1 MACYPATGCVRPGKA
16 RRATC
21 QSDEAGRAA
30 GRPHDPGRSYNAD
43 QPRQG
48 EAAGD
53 DGWRSRDSGSR
64 DSGRSSGRTREHRDE
79 TARAECRPSYRGG
92 DRGTRRSRSY
102 PGGDCETRRSRSY
115 PRGDCETR
123 RSGSYPGGD
132 CETRE
137 TRRSRHY
144 PRGHRET
151 RRSRSANKPHA
162 ELGRPTGPSPA
173 PPVGIPAVLRR
184 TDPGPLPGARHS
196 QRLGDRSVPDRCHW
210 KRGRHGEPL
219 FRGRS
224 ARPVLAAGSDVQ
236 PAAPLLRRA
245 AE

>member
-102 PGGDCETRRSRSY
+102 PGGDCETHGSRRYPGGDCQTHGSRRYPGGDGETRRSRSY
-115 PRGDCETR
+115 P
-123 RSGSYPGGD
+123 GGD
-132 CETRE
+132 GETHGS
-137 TRRSRHY
+137 RRAN
-144 PRGHRET
+144 
-151 RRSRSANKPHA
+151 RRRA

-173 PPVGIPAVLRR
+173 PPVRIPAVLRR
-184 TDPGPLPGARHS
+184 TDPGPLPGARDS

-210 KRGRHGEPL
+210 KRGRNGEPL

-224 ARPVLAAGSDVQ
+224 ARPVLAAGSHLQ
-236 PAAPLLRRA
+236 PAAPVLRRA

>member
-1 MACYPATGCVRPGKA
+1 MGADAPPPMACHPATGCVRPGKA

-30 GRPHDPGRSYNAD
+30 GRPHDPGRSYNVD

-48 EAAGD
+48 KAAGA

-64 DSGRSSGRTREHRDE
+64 DSGRCSGRTREHRNE
-79 TARAECRPSYRGG
+79 AARAECRPSYRGG
-92 DRGTRRSRSY
+92 HRGTYGSRSYPGADCETRRSRSY
-102 PGGDCETRRSRSY
+102 PGGDSETRRSR
-115 PRGDCETR
+115 R
-123 RSGSYPGGD
+123 
-132 CETRE
+132 
-137 TRRSRHY
+137 
-144 PRGHRET
+144 
-151 RRSRSANKPHA
+151 ANKPHA

-173 PPVGIPAVLRR
+173 PPVRIPAVLRR

-224 ARPVLAAGSDVQ
+224 ARPVLAAGSHLQ